1 MLALTRKK
9 EESIMIGD
17 KIEIK
22 ILEIQGDKVKI
33 GIEAPKNVTIYRKE
47 IFLEI
52 QEENKIA
59 AQINVDHFNSI
70 KDMMKK

>member
-22 ILEIQGDKVKI
+22 ILEIQGDKV
-33 GIEAPKNVTIYRKE
+33 
-47 IFLEI
+47 
-52 QEENKIA
+52 
-59 AQINVDHFNSI
+59 
-70 KDMMKK
+70 

>member
-1 MLALTRKK
+1 
-9 EESIMIGD
+9 MIGD

>member
-1 MLALTRKK
+1 
-9 EESIMIGD
+9 MIGD
-17 KIEIK
+17 IIEIK

-59 AQINVDHFNSI
+59 AQINVDYFDSI

>member
-59 AQINVDHFNSI
+59 AQINVDYFDSI

>member
-1 MLALTRKK
+1 
-9 EESIMIGD
+9 MIGD

-59 AQINVDHFNSI
+59 AQINVDYFDSI

>member
-1 MLALTRKK
+1 
-9 EESIMIGD
+9 MIGD

-52 QEENKIA
+52 QEENKSA
-59 AQINVDHFNSI
+59 AQINVDHFDSI